1 MNRTKLYDR
10 VLGSLA
16 TACIGDALGMPA
28 EQRSPAEIEQMWGG
42 WIRKFQAPPADSPYA
57 EGRSAGQIT
66 DDASQMIALVE
77 TYLEEPER
85 LTAQGVGRMLL
96 RWSETQYFPRF
107 AGPSTK
113 RAIEALREGADA
125 ENLGRQGRLSTD
137 GTTNGAAMRVAPAG
151 LRHPGDLDAAIA
163 DAVTTCRPSHL
174 TNIGVSGAA
183 AVAAAVS
190 GALVPGAGL
199 FDVVSAARYGAR
211 QGQRIGS
218 EVGRN
223 VAGPSIE
230 RRIELAVAAAMTA
243 DDFTAAVRAV
253 TDVVGS
259 GLGMAEAV
267 PAAIGILVAADG
279 DPLLTCVGG
288 ANAGDDTDTV
298 ACIGG
303 SIAGAL
309 RGFSAV
315 PHDLYKDM
323 VAVNELDL
331 EGLAEAFVS
340 VIAADVA

>member
-1 MNRTKLYDR
+1 MKRTDVYDR

-28 EQRSPAEIEQMWGG
+28 EQRSPAEIQQTWGG
-42 WIRKFQAPPADSPYA
+42 WLREFHAPPPDSPYA

-66 DDASQMIALVE
+66 DDASQMIGLVE
-77 TYLEEPER
+77 TYIEEPDR
-85 LTAQGVGRMLL
+85 LTAEGVGRMLL
-96 RWSETQYFPRF
+96 RWSQTQYYPRF

-113 RAIEALREGADA
+113 RAVEALRDGADA
-125 ENLGRQGRLSTD
+125 ESLGSGGRLSTD
-137 GTTNGAAMRVAPAG
+137 GTSNGAAMRVAPAG

-190 GALVPGAGL
+190 SALIPGAGL
-199 FDVVSAARYGAR
+199 LDVVAAARYGAR
-211 QGQRIGS
+211 KGQQIGS
-218 EVGRN
+218 EVGRD

-243 DDFTAAVRAV
+243 DNFPAAVRAV

-259 GLGMAEAV
+259 GLAMAEAV
-267 PAAIGILVAADG
+267 PAAIGIFVAADG
-279 DPLLTCVGG
+279 DPLLTCLGG

-315 PHDLYKDM
+315 PQALFRE
-323 VAVNELDL
+323 VSSVNELDL
-331 EGLAEAFVS
+331 EGLAGSFVA
-340 VIAADVA
+340 VILGRAA